1 MHDPSSSAVSHV
13 GWQRGFWSLMVT
25 QFQNAFSDNALKQ
38 LIIFVLLAGA
48 AATAASAGAAAS
60 AVSAADAATAASA
73 ADDRLVSLVTAVFS
87 APFILFAMLG
97 GWLADR
103 NSKQRMMV
111 YVKTAE
117 MGIMA
122 FAGLALWLKSL
133 PLLLGAIFLMGC
145 HSAIFA
151 PSKYGILPEILPH
164 DKLSWGNGILELLT
178 FLGVILGVVAAG
190 IFSDAF
196 GTRTITM
203 METNGLYRI
212 GQTFTGT
219 GIPEGAIITAVT
231 PTSITIKIG
240 LEWIAGPILMAIAF
254 VGWLFSR
261 KVTPVP
267 AADPTC
273 PVRINPVTDLW
284 RQLRIMKQDRD
295 LWRACWGNTGFYFIS
310 ALVMMNMVVFC
321 KKVLNLTD
329 LQNSMMNVWLAVGIG
344 IGSVVAGYAS
354 RGRIEYRLVP
364 LGALGLALSTIPMG
378 MEGVTADTFRIC
390 MGTLG
395 FSAGLFIVPVV
406 SVIQHRPSPESKGA
420 VQGSVSSL
428 SFLGIMAAAGV
439 QWIARET
446 FHISSAQ
453 VFWVCGA
460 SALICGAYAAISRG
474 RFIEVE

>member
-1 MHDPSSSAVSHV
+1 MAPPPVSSAT
-13 GWQRGFWSLMVT
+13 GWQRGFWSLMAT

-38 LIIFVLLAGA
+38 LIILVLLAGA
-48 AATAASAGAAAS
+48 TASAGGAG
-60 AVSAADAATAASA
+60 
-73 ADDRLVSLVTAVFS
+73 DDRMVSMVTAVFS

-122 FAGLALWLKSL
+122 FAGLALWLTSL

-190 IFSDAF
+190 VFSDAF
-196 GTRTITM
+196 VTRTINTT
-203 METNGLYRI
+203 ETTGLVI
-212 GQTFTGT
+212 GQILTGT
-219 GIPEGAIITAVT
+219 GIPAGTDIPAGAIITALT
-231 PTSITIKIG
+231 KTTITINTNMG

-254 VGWLFSR
+254 VGWLLSR
-261 KVTPVP
+261 QVTPVP

-284 RQLRIMKQDRD
+284 RQLSIMKQDRD

-321 KKVLNLTD
+321 KNVLNLTGT
-329 LQNSMMNVWLAVGIG
+329 QNSMMNVWLAVGIG

-364 LGALGLALSTIPMG
+364 LGALGLALSTVPMG
-378 MEGVTADTFRIC
+378 MDGVTADTFRIC
-390 MGTLG
+390 MATLG

-428 SFLGIMAAAGV
+428 SFIGIMAAAGV
-439 QWIARET
+439 QYIARET
-446 FHISSAQ
+446 FHISSGQ

>member
-1 MHDPSSSAVSHV
+1 MGVRCSMHAPSPSAISHV
-13 GWQRGFWSLMVT
+13 GWQRGFWSLMGT

-38 LIIFVLLAGA
+38 LIILVLLAGA
-48 AATAASAGAAAS
+48 TASASGEKKN
-60 AVSAADAATAASA
+60 DE
-73 ADDRLVSLVTAVFS
+73 LVAMVTAVFS

-122 FAGLALWLKSL
+122 FAGVALWLESL

-196 GTRTITM
+196 
-203 METNGLYRI
+203 LK
-212 GQTFTGT
+212 
-219 GIPEGAIITAVT
+219 EGRA
-231 PTSITIKIG
+231 
-240 LEWIAGPILMAIAF
+240 WIAGPILMAIAF
-254 VGWLFSR
+254 VGWLLSR
-261 KVTPVP
+261 QVTPVP

-284 RQLRIMKQDRD
+284 RQLSIMKQDRD

-321 KKVLNLTD
+321 KDILKLTD
-329 LQNSMMNVWLAVGIG
+329 TQNSMMNVWLAIGIG

-364 LGALGLALSTIPMG
+364 IGALGLALSTVPMG
-378 MEGVTADTFRIC
+378 MDGVTADTFRIC
-390 MGTLG
+390 MGCLG

-406 SVIQHRPSPESKGA
+406 TVIQHRPSPESKGA

-439 QWIARET
+439 QWVSRDA
-446 FHISSAQ
+446 FGISSGQ
-453 VFWVCGA
+453 VFWLCGA

>member
-1 MHDPSSSAVSHV
+1 MAPPPVSSAT
-13 GWQRGFWSLMVT
+13 GWQRGFWCLMGT

-38 LIIFVLLAGA
+38 LIILVLLASA
-48 AATAASAGAAAS
+48 AASAGEAEQ
-60 AVSAADAATAASA
+60 
-73 ADDRLVSLVTAVFS
+73 DRMVSLVTAVFS

-111 YVKTAE
+111 YVKAAE

-122 FAGLALWLKSL
+122 FAGVALALESL
-133 PLLLGAIFLMGC
+133 PLKLGAIFLMGC

-164 DKLSWGNGILELLT
+164 EKLSWGNGILELLT
-178 FLGVILGVVAAG
+178 FLGVILGTVAAG

-196 GTRTITM
+196 KGR
-203 METNGLYRI
+203 
-212 GQTFTGT
+212 
-219 GIPEGAIITAVT
+219 
-231 PTSITIKIG
+231 
-240 LEWIAGPILMAIAF
+240 EWIAGPILVAVAF
-254 VGWLFSR
+254 GGWLLSR
-261 KVTPVP
+261 QVTPVP

-284 RQLRIMKQDRD
+284 RQLLIMKQDRD

-310 ALVMMNMVVFC
+310 ALVMMNVVVFG
-321 KKVLNLTD
+321 KSVLHLTGT
-329 LQNSMMNVWLAVGIG
+329 QNSMMNVWLALGIG

-354 RGRIEYRLVP
+354 RGHIEYRLVP
-364 LGALGLALSTIPMG
+364 LGALGLALSTVPMG

-390 MGTLG
+390 MATLG

-439 QWIARET
+439 QWVSRET
-446 FHISSAQ
+446 FHITSGQ

-460 SALICGAYAAISRG
+460 SAIICGAYAAISRG
-474 RFIEVE
+474 RFIKAE

>member
-1 MHDPSSSAVSHV
+1 MHAPSPSAVSHV
-13 GWQRGFWSLMVT
+13 GWQRGFWSLMGT

-38 LIIFVLLAGA
+38 LIILVLLAGA
-48 AATAASAGAAAS
+48 TASASGEKKN
-60 AVSAADAATAASA
+60 DE
-73 ADDRLVSLVTAVFS
+73 LVAMVTAVFS

-122 FAGLALWLKSL
+122 FAGVALWLESL

-196 GTRTITM
+196 
-203 METNGLYRI
+203 LK
-212 GQTFTGT
+212 
-219 GIPEGAIITAVT
+219 EGRA
-231 PTSITIKIG
+231 
-240 LEWIAGPILMAIAF
+240 WIAGPILMAIAF
-254 VGWLFSR
+254 VGWLLSR
-261 KVTPVP
+261 QVTPVP

-284 RQLRIMKQDRD
+284 RQLSIMKQDRD

-321 KKVLNLTD
+321 KDILKLTD
-329 LQNSMMNVWLAVGIG
+329 TQNSMMNVWLAIGIG

-364 LGALGLALSTIPMG
+364 IGALGLALSTVPMG
-378 MEGVTADTFRIC
+378 MDGVTADTFRIC
-390 MGTLG
+390 MGCLG

-406 SVIQHRPSPESKGA
+406 TVIQHRPSPESKGA

-439 QWIARET
+439 QWVSRDA
-446 FHISSAQ
+446 FGISSGQ
-453 VFWVCGA
+453 VFWLCGA

>member
-1 MHDPSSSAVSHV
+1 MGVRCSMHSPSSSAVSHV
-13 GWQRGFWSLMVT
+13 GWQRGFWSLMGT

-38 LIIFVLLAGA
+38 LIILVLLAGA
-48 AATAASAGAAAS
+48 TASASGEKKN
-60 AVSAADAATAASA
+60 DE
-73 ADDRLVSLVTAVFS
+73 LVAMVTAVFS

-122 FAGLALWLKSL
+122 FAGLALWLTSL

-196 GTRTITM
+196 
-203 METNGLYRI
+203 LK
-212 GQTFTGT
+212 
-219 GIPEGAIITAVT
+219 EGRA
-231 PTSITIKIG
+231 
-240 LEWIAGPILMAIAF
+240 WIAGPILMAIAF
-254 VGWLFSR
+254 VGWLLSR
-261 KVTPVP
+261 QVTPVP

-284 RQLRIMKQDRD
+284 RQLSIMKQDRD

-321 KKVLNLTD
+321 KDILKLTD
-329 LQNSMMNVWLAVGIG
+329 TQNSMMNVWLAIGIG

-364 LGALGLALSTIPMG
+364 LGALGLALSTVPMG
-378 MEGVTADTFRIC
+378 MDGVTADTFRIC
-390 MGTLG
+390 MGCLG

-406 SVIQHRPSPESKGA
+406 TVIQHRPSPESKGA

-439 QWIARET
+439 QWVSRDA
-446 FHISSAQ
+446 FGISSGQ
-453 VFWVCGA
+453 VFWLCGA

>member
-1 MHDPSSSAVSHV
+1 MA
-13 GWQRGFWSLMVT
+13 T

-38 LIIFVLLAGA
+38 LIILVLLA
-48 AATAASAGAAAS
+48 SAAAS
-60 AVSAADAATAASA
+60 SGEAG
-73 ADDRLVSLVTAVFS
+73 DDRLVSLVTAVFS

-122 FAGLALWLKSL
+122 FAGLALSLKSL
-133 PLLLGAIFLMGC
+133 PLMLGAIFLMGC

-178 FLGVILGVVAAG
+178 FLGVILGTVAAG
-190 IFSDAF
+190 VFSDKF
-196 GTRTITM
+196 KGR
-203 METNGLYRI
+203 
-212 GQTFTGT
+212 
-219 GIPEGAIITAVT
+219 
-231 PTSITIKIG
+231 
-240 LEWIAGPILMAIAF
+240 EWIAGPILVVIAF
-254 VGWLFSR
+254 GGWLFSR
-261 KVTPVP
+261 QVTPVP

-273 PVRINPVTDLW
+273 PVRINPVTDLL
-284 RQLRIMKQDRD
+284 RQLSIMKQDRD

-310 ALVMMNMVVFC
+310 ALVLMNLVVFG
-321 KKVLNLTD
+321 KSVLHLTGT
-329 LQNSMMNVWLAVGIG
+329 QNSMMNAWLALGIG

-364 LGALGLALSTIPMG
+364 LGALGLALSTVPMG
-378 MEGVTADTFRIC
+378 MEGVTPDTFRIC
-390 MGTLG
+390 MATLG

-428 SFLGIMAAAGV
+428 SFLGILAAAGV
-439 QWIARET
+439 QWVARET
-446 FHISSAQ
+446 FHISSGQ

-460 SALICGAYAAISRG
+460 TAVICGAYAGVSRG
-474 RFIEVE
+474 RMIVAE

>member
-1 MHDPSSSAVSHV
+1 M
-13 GWQRGFWSLMVT
+13 GT

-38 LIIFVLLAGA
+38 LIILVLLASA
-48 AATAASAGAAAS
+48 AGSAGEAEE
-60 AVSAADAATAASA
+60 
-73 ADDRLVSLVTAVFS
+73 DRMVSLVTAVFS

-103 NSKQRMMV
+103 NSKQRIMV
-111 YVKTAE
+111 YVKAAE

-122 FAGLALWLKSL
+122 FAGVALALGSL
-133 PLLLGAIFLMGC
+133 PLKLGAIFLMGC

-164 DKLSWGNGILELLT
+164 EKLSWGNGILELLT
-178 FLGVILGVVAAG
+178 FLGVILGTVAAG
-190 IFSDAF
+190 IFSDYF
-196 GTRTITM
+196 KG
-203 METNGLYRI
+203 
-212 GQTFTGT
+212 
-219 GIPEGAIITAVT
+219 
-231 PTSITIKIG
+231 S
-240 LEWIAGPILMAIAF
+240 EWVAGPILMVIAF
-254 VGWLFSR
+254 GGWVLSR
-261 KVTPVP
+261 QVTPVP

-310 ALVMMNMVVFC
+310 ALVMMNVVVFG
-321 KKVLNLTD
+321 KSVLHLTGT
-329 LQNSMMNVWLAVGIG
+329 QNSMMNVWLALGIG
-344 IGSVVAGYAS
+344 FGSVVAGYAS
-354 RGRIEYRLVP
+354 RGHIEYRLVP
-364 LGALGLALSTIPMG
+364 IGALGLALSTVPMG

-439 QWIARET
+439 QWVARET
-446 FHISSAQ
+446 FQITSGQ

-460 SALICGAYAAISRG
+460 SAILCGAYAAISRG
-474 RFIEVE
+474 RFIKAE

>member
-1 MHDPSSSAVSHV
+1 MHAPSPSAISHV
-13 GWQRGFWSLMVT
+13 GWQRGFWSLMGT

-38 LIIFVLLAGA
+38 LIILVLLAGA
-48 AATAASAGAAAS
+48 TASASGEKKN
-60 AVSAADAATAASA
+60 DE
-73 ADDRLVSLVTAVFS
+73 LVAMVTAVFS

-122 FAGLALWLKSL
+122 FAGVALWLESL

-196 GTRTITM
+196 
-203 METNGLYRI
+203 LK
-212 GQTFTGT
+212 
-219 GIPEGAIITAVT
+219 EGRA
-231 PTSITIKIG
+231 
-240 LEWIAGPILMAIAF
+240 WIAGPILMAIAF
-254 VGWLFSR
+254 VGWLLSR
-261 KVTPVP
+261 QVTPVP

-284 RQLRIMKQDRD
+284 RQLSIMKQDRD

-321 KKVLNLTD
+321 KDILKLTD
-329 LQNSMMNVWLAVGIG
+329 TQNSMMNVWLAIGIG

-364 LGALGLALSTIPMG
+364 LGALGLALSTVPMG
-378 MEGVTADTFRIC
+378 MDGVTADTFRIC
-390 MGTLG
+390 MGCLG

-406 SVIQHRPSPESKGA
+406 TVIQHRPSPESKGA

-439 QWIARET
+439 QWVSRDA
-446 FHISSAQ
+446 FGISSGQ
-453 VFWVCGA
+453 VFWLCGA

>member
-1 MHDPSSSAVSHV
+1 MAPPSVSSAT
-13 GWQRGFWSLMVT
+13 GWQRGFWCLMGT

-38 LIIFVLLAGA
+38 LIILVLLAS
-48 AATAASAGAAAS
+48 AASSAGEAEQ
-60 AVSAADAATAASA
+60 
-73 ADDRLVSLVTAVFS
+73 DRMVSLVTAVFS

-111 YVKTAE
+111 YVKAAE

-122 FAGLALWLKSL
+122 FAGVALALGSL
-133 PLLLGAIFLMGC
+133 PLKLGAIFLMGC

-164 DKLSWGNGILELLT
+164 EKLSWGNGILELLT
-178 FLGVILGVVAAG
+178 FLGVILGTVAAG
-190 IFSDAF
+190 IFSDF
-196 GTRTITM
+196 FKG
-203 METNGLYRI
+203 
-212 GQTFTGT
+212 
-219 GIPEGAIITAVT
+219 
-231 PTSITIKIG
+231 S
-240 LEWIAGPILMAIAF
+240 EWIAGPILVVIAF
-254 VGWLFSR
+254 GGWMLSR
-261 KVTPVP
+261 QVTPVP

-310 ALVMMNMVVFC
+310 ALVMMNVVVFG
-321 KKVLNLTD
+321 KSVLNLTGT
-329 LQNSMMNVWLAVGIG
+329 QNSMLNVWLALGIG
-344 IGSVVAGYAS
+344 FGSVVAGYAS
-354 RGRIEYRLVP
+354 RGHIEYRLVP
-364 LGALGLALSTIPMG
+364 IGALGLALSTVPMG

-390 MGTLG
+390 MATLG

-420 VQGSVSSL
+420 VQGAVSSL

-439 QWIARET
+439 QWVSRET
-446 FHISSAQ
+446 FHISSGQ

-460 SALICGAYAAISRG
+460 SAIICGAYAAISRG
-474 RFIEVE
+474 RFIKAE

>member
-1 MHDPSSSAVSHV
+1 MAPPPVSSAT
-13 GWQRGFWSLMVT
+13 GWQRGFWCLMGT

-38 LIIFVLLAGA
+38 LIILVLLAS
-48 AATAASAGAAAS
+48 AATSAGEAEQ
-60 AVSAADAATAASA
+60 
-73 ADDRLVSLVTAVFS
+73 DRMVSLVTAVFS

-111 YVKTAE
+111 YVKAAE

-122 FAGLALWLKSL
+122 FAGVALALGSL
-133 PLLLGAIFLMGC
+133 PLKLCAIFLMGC

-164 DKLSWGNGILELLT
+164 EKLSWGNGILELLT
-178 FLGVILGVVAAG
+178 FLGVILGTVAAG
-190 IFSDAF
+190 IFSDF
-196 GTRTITM
+196 FKG
-203 METNGLYRI
+203 
-212 GQTFTGT
+212 
-219 GIPEGAIITAVT
+219 
-231 PTSITIKIG
+231 S
-240 LEWIAGPILMAIAF
+240 EWIAGPILVVIAF
-254 VGWLFSR
+254 GGWILSR
-261 KVTPVP
+261 QVTPVP

-310 ALVMMNMVVFC
+310 ALVMMNVVVFG
-321 KKVLNLTD
+321 KSVLNLTGT
-329 LQNSMMNVWLAVGIG
+329 QNSMLNVWLALGIG
-344 IGSVVAGYAS
+344 FGSVVAGYAS
-354 RGRIEYRLVP
+354 RGHIEYRLVP
-364 LGALGLALSTIPMG
+364 IGALGLALSTVPMG

-390 MGTLG
+390 MATLG

-420 VQGSVSSL
+420 VQGAVSSL
-428 SFLGIMAAAGV
+428 SFIGIMAAAGV
-439 QWIARET
+439 QWVSRET
-446 FHISSAQ
+446 FHITSGQ

-460 SALICGAYAAISRG
+460 SAIICGAYAAISRG
-474 RFIEVE
+474 RFIKAE

>member
-1 MHDPSSSAVSHV
+1 MAPPPVSSAT
-13 GWQRGFWSLMVT
+13 GWQRGFWCLMGT

-38 LIIFVLLAGA
+38 LIILVLLAS
-48 AATAASAGAAAS
+48 AATSAGEAEQ
-60 AVSAADAATAASA
+60 
-73 ADDRLVSLVTAVFS
+73 DRMVSLVTAVFS

-111 YVKTAE
+111 YVKAAE

-122 FAGLALWLKSL
+122 FAGVALALGSL
-133 PLLLGAIFLMGC
+133 PLKLCAIFLMGC

-164 DKLSWGNGILELLT
+164 EKLSWGNGILELLT
-178 FLGVILGVVAAG
+178 FLGVILGTVAAG
-190 IFSDAF
+190 IFSDF
-196 GTRTITM
+196 FKG
-203 METNGLYRI
+203 
-212 GQTFTGT
+212 
-219 GIPEGAIITAVT
+219 
-231 PTSITIKIG
+231 S
-240 LEWIAGPILMAIAF
+240 EWIAGPILVVIAF
-254 VGWLFSR
+254 GGWILSR
-261 KVTPVP
+261 QVTPVP

-321 KKVLNLTD
+321 KDILKLTD
-329 LQNSMMNVWLAVGIG
+329 TQNSMMNVWLASGIG

-364 LGALGLALSTIPMG
+364 LGALGLALSTVPMG

-390 MGTLG
+390 MGCLG

-439 QWIARET
+439 QWVSREA
-446 FHISSAQ
+446 FDISSGQ

-474 RFIEVE
+474 RFIKVE

>member
-1 MHDPSSSAVSHV
+1 M
-13 GWQRGFWSLMVT
+13 GT

-38 LIIFVLLAGA
+38 LIILVLLAS
-48 AATAASAGAAAS
+48 ATASAG
-60 AVSAADAATAASA
+60 DAEQ
-73 ADDRLVSLVTAVFS
+73 DRLVSLVTAVFS

-111 YVKTAE
+111 YVKAAE

-122 FAGLALWLKSL
+122 FAGLALALGSL
-133 PLLLGAIFLMGC
+133 PLKLGAIFLMGC

-164 DKLSWGNGILELLT
+164 EKLSWGNGILELLT
-178 FLGVILGVVAAG
+178 FLGVILGTVAAG
-190 IFSDAF
+190 IFSDIF
-196 GTRTITM
+196 KGR
-203 METNGLYRI
+203 
-212 GQTFTGT
+212 
-219 GIPEGAIITAVT
+219 
-231 PTSITIKIG
+231 
-240 LEWIAGPILMAIAF
+240 EWIAGPILVVIAF
-254 VGWLFSR
+254 GGWMLSR
-261 KVTPVP
+261 QVTPVP

-273 PVRINPVTDLW
+273 PVRINPITDLW

-310 ALVMMNMVVFC
+310 ALVMMNVVVFG
-321 KKVLNLTD
+321 KSVLNLTGT
-329 LQNSMMNVWLAVGIG
+329 QNSMLNVWLALGIG

-354 RGRIEYRLVP
+354 RGHIEYRLVP
-364 LGALGLALSTIPMG
+364 IGALGLALSTVPMG

-390 MGTLG
+390 MATLG

-439 QWIARET
+439 QWVARET
-446 FHISSAQ
+446 FHITSGQ

-460 SALICGAYAAISRG
+460 SAIICGAYAAISRG
-474 RFIEVE
+474 RFIKVE

>member
-1 MHDPSSSAVSHV
+1 MHSPSSSAVSHV
-13 GWQRGFWSLMVT
+13 GWQRGFWSLMGT

-38 LIIFVLLAGA
+38 LIILVLLAGA
-48 AATAASAGAAAS
+48 TASASGEKKN
-60 AVSAADAATAASA
+60 DQ
-73 ADDRLVSLVTAVFS
+73 LVALVTAVFS

-122 FAGLALWLKSL
+122 FAGVALWLESL

-196 GTRTITM
+196 
-203 METNGLYRI
+203 LK
-212 GQTFTGT
+212 
-219 GIPEGAIITAVT
+219 EGRA
-231 PTSITIKIG
+231 
-240 LEWIAGPILMAIAF
+240 WIAGPILMAIAF
-254 VGWLFSR
+254 VGWLLSR
-261 KVTPVP
+261 QVTPVP

-284 RQLRIMKQDRD
+284 RQLSIMKQDRD

-310 ALVMMNMVVFC
+310 ALVMMNMVVIC
-321 KKVLNLTD
+321 KDILKLTD
-329 LQNSMMNVWLAVGIG
+329 TENSMMNVWLAIGIG

-364 LGALGLALSTIPMG
+364 LGALGLALSTVPMG
-378 MEGVTADTFRIC
+378 MDGVTADTFRIC
-390 MGTLG
+390 MGCLG

-406 SVIQHRPSPESKGA
+406 TVIQHRPSPESKGA

-439 QWIARET
+439 QWVSRDA
-446 FHISSAQ
+446 FGISSGQ
-453 VFWVCGA
+453 VFWLCGA

>member
-1 MHDPSSSAVSHV
+1 MHSPSSSAVSHV
-13 GWQRGFWSLMVT
+13 GWQRGFWSLMGT

-38 LIIFVLLAGA
+38 LIILVLLAGA
-48 AATAASAGAAAS
+48 TASASGEKKN
-60 AVSAADAATAASA
+60 DQ
-73 ADDRLVSLVTAVFS
+73 LVALVTAVFS

-122 FAGLALWLKSL
+122 FAGLALWLTSL

-196 GTRTITM
+196 
-203 METNGLYRI
+203 LK
-212 GQTFTGT
+212 
-219 GIPEGAIITAVT
+219 EGRA
-231 PTSITIKIG
+231 
-240 LEWIAGPILMAIAF
+240 WIAGPILMAIAF
-254 VGWLFSR
+254 VGWLLSR
-261 KVTPVP
+261 QVTPVP

-284 RQLRIMKQDRD
+284 RQLSIMKQDRD

-321 KKVLNLTD
+321 KDILKLTD
-329 LQNSMMNVWLAVGIG
+329 TENSMMNVWLAIGIG

-364 LGALGLALSTIPMG
+364 LGALGLALSTVPMG
-378 MEGVTADTFRIC
+378 MDGVTADTFRIC
-390 MGTLG
+390 MGCLG

-406 SVIQHRPSPESKGA
+406 TVIQHRPSPESKGA

-439 QWIARET
+439 QWVSRDA
-446 FHISSAQ
+446 FGISSGQ
-453 VFWVCGA
+453 VFWLCGA

>member
-1 MHDPSSSAVSHV
+1 M
-13 GWQRGFWSLMVT
+13 GT

-38 LIIFVLLAGA
+38 LIILVLLAS
-48 AATAASAGAAAS
+48 AATSAGEAEQ
-60 AVSAADAATAASA
+60 
-73 ADDRLVSLVTAVFS
+73 DRMVSLVTAVFS

-111 YVKTAE
+111 YVKAAE

-122 FAGLALWLKSL
+122 FAGVALALGSL
-133 PLLLGAIFLMGC
+133 PLKLCAIFLMGC

-164 DKLSWGNGILELLT
+164 EKLSWGNGILELLT
-178 FLGVILGVVAAG
+178 FLGVILGTVAAG
-190 IFSDAF
+190 IFSDF
-196 GTRTITM
+196 FKG
-203 METNGLYRI
+203 
-212 GQTFTGT
+212 
-219 GIPEGAIITAVT
+219 
-231 PTSITIKIG
+231 S
-240 LEWIAGPILMAIAF
+240 EWIAGPILVVIAF
-254 VGWLFSR
+254 GGWILSR
-261 KVTPVP
+261 QVTPVP

-310 ALVMMNMVVFC
+310 ALVMMNVVVFG
-321 KKVLNLTD
+321 KSVLNLTGT
-329 LQNSMMNVWLAVGIG
+329 QNSMLNVWLALGIG
-344 IGSVVAGYAS
+344 FGSVVAGYAS
-354 RGRIEYRLVP
+354 RGHIEYRLVP
-364 LGALGLALSTIPMG
+364 IGALGLALSTVPMG

-390 MGTLG
+390 MATLG

-420 VQGSVSSL
+420 VQGAVSSL

-439 QWIARET
+439 QWVSRET
-446 FHISSAQ
+446 FHISSGQ

-460 SALICGAYAAISRG
+460 SAIICGAYAAISRG
-474 RFIEVE
+474 RFIKVE

>member
-1 MHDPSSSAVSHV
+1 MAITPVPSET
-13 GWQRGFWSLMVT
+13 GWQRGFWSLMAT

-38 LIIFVLLAGA
+38 LIILVLLAT
-48 AATAASAGAAAS
+48 AATSSGEAG
-60 AVSAADAATAASA
+60 
-73 ADDRLVSLVTAVFS
+73 DDRLVSLVTAVFS

-133 PLLLGAIFLMGC
+133 PLMLGAIFLMGC

-164 DKLSWGNGILELLT
+164 EKLSWGNGILELLT
-178 FLGVILGVVAAG
+178 FLGVILGTVAAG
-190 IFSDAF
+190 AFSDAF
-196 GTRTITM
+196 KER
-203 METNGLYRI
+203 
-212 GQTFTGT
+212 
-219 GIPEGAIITAVT
+219 
-231 PTSITIKIG
+231 
-240 LEWIAGPILMAIAF
+240 EWIAGPILVAIAF
-254 VGWLFSR
+254 GGWLLSR
-261 KVTPVP
+261 QVTPVP

-273 PVRINPVTDLW
+273 PVRVNPVTDLW
-284 RQLRIMKQDRD
+284 RQLWIMKQDRD

-310 ALVMMNMVVFC
+310 ALVMMNVVVFG
-321 KKVLNLTD
+321 KNDLHLTGTE
-329 LQNSMMNVWLAVGIG
+329 NSMLNVWLALGIG
-344 IGSVVAGYAS
+344 FGSVVAGYAS
-354 RGRIEYRLVP
+354 RGHIEYRLVP
-364 LGALGLALSTIPMG
+364 IGALGLALSTVPMG

-390 MGTLG
+390 MATLG

-439 QWIARET
+439 QWLSRET
-446 FHISSAQ
+446 FHISSGQ

-460 SALICGAYAAISRG
+460 SAIICGSYAAISRG
-474 RFIEVE
+474 RFIKAE

>member
-1 MHDPSSSAVSHV
+1 MAPPPVSSAT
-13 GWQRGFWSLMVT
+13 GWQRGFWSLMAT

-38 LIIFVLLAGA
+38 LIILVLLAS
-48 AATAASAGAAAS
+48 AATSSGEAG
-60 AVSAADAATAASA
+60 
-73 ADDRLVSLVTAVFS
+73 DDRLVSLVTAVFS

-122 FAGLALWLKSL
+122 FAGLALWLESL
-133 PLLLGAIFLMGC
+133 PLMLGAIFLMGC

-164 DKLSWGNGILELLT
+164 EKLSWGNGILELLT
-178 FLGVILGVVAAG
+178 FLGVILGTVAAG

-196 GTRTITM
+196 KER
-203 METNGLYRI
+203 
-212 GQTFTGT
+212 
-219 GIPEGAIITAVT
+219 
-231 PTSITIKIG
+231 
-240 LEWIAGPILMAIAF
+240 EWIAGPILVAIAF
-254 VGWLFSR
+254 GGWLLSR
-261 KVTPVP
+261 QVTPVP

-284 RQLRIMKQDRD
+284 RQLWIMKQDRD

-310 ALVMMNMVVFC
+310 ALVMMNVVVFG
-321 KKVLNLTD
+321 KNDLHLTGTE
-329 LQNSMMNVWLAVGIG
+329 NSMLNVWLALGIG
-344 IGSVVAGYAS
+344 FGSVVAGYAS

-364 LGALGLALSTIPMG
+364 IGALGLALSTVPMG

-390 MGTLG
+390 MATLG

-439 QWIARET
+439 QYIARET
-446 FHISSAQ
+446 FHISSGQ

>member
-1 MHDPSSSAVSHV
+1 MAPTPVSSAT
-13 GWQRGFWSLMVT
+13 GWQRGFWSLMAT

-38 LIIFVLLAGA
+38 LIILVLLASA
-48 AATAASAGAAAS
+48 AASAGEAEQ
-60 AVSAADAATAASA
+60 
-73 ADDRLVSLVTAVFS
+73 DRMVSLVTAVFS

-111 YVKTAE
+111 YVKAAE

-122 FAGLALWLKSL
+122 FAGVALALESL
-133 PLLLGAIFLMGC
+133 PLKLGAIFLMGC

-164 DKLSWGNGILELLT
+164 EKLSWGNGILELLT
-178 FLGVILGVVAAG
+178 FLGVILGTVAAG

-196 GTRTITM
+196 KGR
-203 METNGLYRI
+203 
-212 GQTFTGT
+212 
-219 GIPEGAIITAVT
+219 
-231 PTSITIKIG
+231 
-240 LEWIAGPILMAIAF
+240 EWIAGPILVVIAF
-254 VGWLFSR
+254 GGWLLSR
-261 KVTPVP
+261 QVTPVP

-310 ALVMMNMVVFC
+310 ALVMMNVVVFG
-321 KKVLNLTD
+321 KSVLNLTGTE
-329 LQNSMMNVWLAVGIG
+329 NSMLNVWLALGIG
-344 IGSVVAGYAS
+344 FGSVVAGYAS
-354 RGRIEYRLVP
+354 RGHIEYRLVP
-364 LGALGLALSTIPMG
+364 IGALGLALSTVPMG

-390 MGTLG
+390 MATLG

-439 QWIARET
+439 QWVSRET
-446 FHISSAQ
+446 FHISSGQ

-460 SALICGAYAAISRG
+460 SAIICGAYAAISRG
-474 RFIEVE
+474 RFIKAE

>member
-1 MHDPSSSAVSHV
+1 M
-13 GWQRGFWSLMVT
+13 GT

-38 LIIFVLLAGA
+38 LIILVLLA
-48 AATAASAGAAAS
+48 
-60 AVSAADAATAASA
+60 SAAGSA
-73 ADDRLVSLVTAVFS
+73 AEAEEDRMVSLVTAVFS

-111 YVKTAE
+111 YVKAAE

-122 FAGLALWLKSL
+122 FAGVALALGSL
-133 PLLLGAIFLMGC
+133 PLKLGAIFLMGC

-164 DKLSWGNGILELLT
+164 EKLSWGNGILELLT
-178 FLGVILGVVAAG
+178 FLGVILGTVAAG
-190 IFSDAF
+190 IFSDYF
-196 GTRTITM
+196 KG
-203 METNGLYRI
+203 
-212 GQTFTGT
+212 
-219 GIPEGAIITAVT
+219 
-231 PTSITIKIG
+231 S
-240 LEWIAGPILMAIAF
+240 EWVAGPILMVIAF
-254 VGWLFSR
+254 GGWVLSR
-261 KVTPVP
+261 QVTPVP

-310 ALVMMNMVVFC
+310 ALVMMNVVVFG
-321 KKVLNLTD
+321 KSVLHLTGT
-329 LQNSMMNVWLAVGIG
+329 QNSMMNVWLALGIG
-344 IGSVVAGYAS
+344 FGSVVAGYAS
-354 RGRIEYRLVP
+354 RGHIEYRLVP
-364 LGALGLALSTIPMG
+364 IGALGLALSTIPMG

-390 MGTLG
+390 MATLG

-439 QWIARET
+439 QWVARET
-446 FHISSAQ
+446 FQITSGQ

-460 SALICGAYAAISRG
+460 SAILCGAYAAISRG
-474 RFIEVE
+474 RFIKAE

>member
-1 MHDPSSSAVSHV
+1 MVPTPVSSAT
-13 GWQRGFWSLMVT
+13 GWQRGFWCLMGT

-38 LIIFVLLAGA
+38 LIILVLLA
-48 AATAASAGAAAS
+48 
-60 AVSAADAATAASA
+60 SAAGSA
-73 ADDRLVSLVTAVFS
+73 AEAEEDRMVSLVTAVFS

-103 NSKQRMMV
+103 NSKQRIMV
-111 YVKTAE
+111 YVKAAE

-122 FAGLALWLKSL
+122 FAGVALALGSL
-133 PLLLGAIFLMGC
+133 PLKLGAIFLMGC

-164 DKLSWGNGILELLT
+164 EKLSWGNGILELLT
-178 FLGVILGVVAAG
+178 FLGVILGTVAAG
-190 IFSDAF
+190 IFSDYF
-196 GTRTITM
+196 KG
-203 METNGLYRI
+203 
-212 GQTFTGT
+212 
-219 GIPEGAIITAVT
+219 
-231 PTSITIKIG
+231 S
-240 LEWIAGPILMAIAF
+240 EWVAGPILMVIAF
-254 VGWLFSR
+254 GGWVLSR
-261 KVTPVP
+261 QVTPVP

-310 ALVMMNMVVFC
+310 ALVMMNVVVFG
-321 KKVLNLTD
+321 KSVLHLTGT
-329 LQNSMMNVWLAVGIG
+329 QNSMMNVWLALGIG
-344 IGSVVAGYAS
+344 FGSVVAGYAS
-354 RGRIEYRLVP
+354 RGHIEYRLVP
-364 LGALGLALSTIPMG
+364 IGALGLALSTIPMG
-378 MEGVTADTFRIC
+378 MEGVTAFNFSIC
-390 MGTLG
+390 MATLG

-439 QWIARET
+439 QWVARET
-446 FHISSAQ
+446 FQITSGQ

-460 SALICGAYAAISRG
+460 SAILCGAYAAISRG
-474 RFIEVE
+474 RFIKAE

>member
-1 MHDPSSSAVSHV
+1 MHAPSPSAISHV
-13 GWQRGFWSLMVT
+13 GWQRGFWSLMGT

-38 LIIFVLLAGA
+38 LIILVLLAGA
-48 AATAASAGAAAS
+48 TASASGEKKN
-60 AVSAADAATAASA
+60 DE
-73 ADDRLVSLVTAVFS
+73 LVAMVTAVFS

-122 FAGLALWLKSL
+122 FAGLALWLTSL

-196 GTRTITM
+196 
-203 METNGLYRI
+203 LK
-212 GQTFTGT
+212 
-219 GIPEGAIITAVT
+219 EGRA
-231 PTSITIKIG
+231 
-240 LEWIAGPILMAIAF
+240 WIAGPILMAIAF
-254 VGWLFSR
+254 VGWLLSR
-261 KVTPVP
+261 QVTPVP

-273 PVRINPVTDLW
+273 PVRINPVTDLL
-284 RQLRIMKQDRD
+284 RQLSIMKQDRD

-321 KKVLNLTD
+321 KDILKLTD
-329 LQNSMMNVWLAVGIG
+329 TENSMMNVWLAIGIG

-364 LGALGLALSTIPMG
+364 LGALGLALSTVPMG
-378 MEGVTADTFRIC
+378 MDGVTADTFRIC
-390 MGTLG
+390 MGCLG

-406 SVIQHRPSPESKGA
+406 TVIQHRPSPESKGA

-439 QWIARET
+439 QWVSRDA
-446 FHISSAQ
+446 FGISSGQ
-453 VFWVCGA
+453 VFWLCGA